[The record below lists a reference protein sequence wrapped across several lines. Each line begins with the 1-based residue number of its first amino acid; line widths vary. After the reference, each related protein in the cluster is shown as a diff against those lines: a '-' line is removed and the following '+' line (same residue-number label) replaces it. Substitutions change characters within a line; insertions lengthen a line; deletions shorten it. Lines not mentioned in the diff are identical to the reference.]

1 MVQPVNECSDNVMTM
16 SYTLPMAK
24 NKQTTL
30 QIRIDE
36 ETKDK
41 AKQILGELGLDMSS
55 AIKLILKNIIITESV
70 PLELRSEKGMLAE
83 RKCKLLRDVALESAR
98 ERRTK

>member
-1 MVQPVNECSDNVMTM
+1 
-16 SYTLPMAK
+16 MAK

-36 ETKDK
+36 ETKDQ
-41 AKQILGELGLDMSS
+41 AKRILNGLGLDMSS
-55 AIKLILKNIIITESV
+55 AVKLFLRNIIITESV

-83 RKCKLLRDVALESAR
+83 RKCELLRDVALESAKAR
-98 ERRTK
+98 AEK